1 MTKEAADAYPSRP
14 KHRRL
19 AADRNIAAKELP
31 AVDFLHPKVAA
42 YLEYIAQ
49 HDNPLLKEMEERA
62 RSERFPIIGPVAG
75 VFCYQIARLLHARQ
89 VFELGSGFGYSTVW
103 FARAVADNGGGR
115 VYHTVWDEQ
124 LSKDARAYLTRA
136 GLVHI
141 VNFQVTE
148 SLTALQRHNRQFDLI
163 FCDID
168 KTLYPEA
175 LPIIKGR
182 IRPGGAVIFDNML
195 WRGRIFDAED
205 RDEATEAVRRTT
217 EMLLADPDFTTSMI
231 PIRDGLVL
239 AVRN

>member
-1 MTKEAADAYPSRP
+1 M
-14 KHRRL
+14 
-19 AADRNIAAKELP
+19 
-31 AVDFLHPKVAA
+31 DFLHPEVAA
-42 YLEYIAQ
+42 HLQYVTQ

-62 RSERFPIIGPVAG
+62 RNEQFPIIGPVAG
-75 VFCYQIARLLHARQ
+75 VFCYQIARLVRARH

-115 VYHTVWDEQ
+115 VYHTVWDER
-124 LSKDARAYLTRA
+124 LSKDARTYLTRA

-148 SLTALQRHNRQFDLI
+148 SLAALQRHNSQFDLI

-168 KTLYPEA
+168 KTQYPEA
-175 LPIIKGR
+175 LPIIKSR

-195 WRGRIFDAED
+195 WRGRIFDPD
-205 RDEATEAVRRTT
+205 NRDEATQGIRRTT
-217 EMLLADPDFTTSMI
+217 DMLLADPDFTTSLI